1 MEKQQMEPL
10 LAKTREWKNFMV
22 KQLSLPQD
30 YTQKSFAEILTVRK
44 LSTDGM
50 YDLLALTMSK
60 VGVFSPQELA
70 VLHQNKGYL
79 AVLNILYD
87 TAIVPSGN
95 IFWLN
100 HPDYPEIVFEII
112 PGRLDFYRIY
122 IVDAQTAALC
132 RPEDG
137 ILLYIAGLGKLADVY
152 FVEKIPAAVEE
163 KRKKQVQ
170 GVY

>member
-1 MEKQQMEPL
+1 MEPL

-30 YTQKSFAEILTVRK
+30 YVQKSFAEILTARK
-44 LSTDGM
+44 LSTDCV
-50 YDLLALTMSK
+50 YDLLALTMAK
-60 VGVFSPQELA
+60 VGAFSPQERA

-79 AVLNILYD
+79 AVLNILCD
-87 TAIVPSGN
+87 TAIAPSGN

-100 HPDYPEIVFEII
+100 HPDFPEIVFELV

-122 IVDAQTAALC
+122 IVDAKTAALC

-137 ILLYIAGLGKLADVY
+137 ILLYITSLGKLADVY
-152 FVEKIPAAVEE
+152 FVAKIPAAVEE
-163 KRKKQVQ
+163 KRKKRVQ
-170 GVY
+170 GIY